1 MSNNAHKVEA
11 PPAAWS
17 ISEWCRLVGNINRGT
32 IYNLFR
38 RGEIR
43 LSKVGTRTVVTTDP
57 EQYLAAHRV
66 ARQGEDEPFPIKTGQ

>member
-1 MSNNAHKVEA
+1 MPNNAQKG
-11 PPAAWS
+11 PAAPAGWT
-17 ISEWCRLVGNINRGT
+17 IAEWCRQVGNINRGT

-66 ARQGEDEPFPIKTGQ
+66 VARQGEEEVSS